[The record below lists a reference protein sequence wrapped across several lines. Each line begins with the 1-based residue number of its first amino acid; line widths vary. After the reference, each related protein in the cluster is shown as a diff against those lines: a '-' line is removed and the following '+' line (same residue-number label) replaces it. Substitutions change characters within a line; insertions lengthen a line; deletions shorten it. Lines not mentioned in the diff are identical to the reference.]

1 MTDRSPSQLLIYYI
15 GKVIRYVGVFLCL
28 FQLYTAGLGAMTA
41 MRQRSVHLGAI
52 LVLTFLI
59 YPLYKRV
66 DKSKL
71 HWSFLVDFLL
81 IALAVTVTCY
91 IYFDLDG
98 IFMRQGDWSRWDV
111 IIGIICVLLVLEAT
125 RRVIGN
131 MMMLIA
137 LSFLLYG
144 YFGPYMPDILIH
156 RGYSVERMA
165 TTLSLTTEGVFGLP
179 LGVAAT
185 FVFIFVLFGAFLDK
199 TGAGNFF
206 INLAYSIAGKY
217 SGGPAKTAVL
227 ASGFMGS
234 VSGSAVANVVTTGSF
249 TIPMMKKIGY
259 KPHVAGGIEAAASTG
274 GQLMPPIMGAG
285 AFLMAEFTDTSYLY
299 IIKIAFI
306 PAVLYYMTTLL
317 FVHIEAQKEGLKG
330 LPKEQLPKF
339 GETLK
344 KGLHFLIPVGIL
356 VVALLLNYSP
366 MMAGFVAVVS
376 VYVTAM
382 LRKES
387 RLSFSK
393 LLETFEH
400 GARNA
405 IMVSIACAA
414 AGIIVGIT
422 NLTGMGLRF
431 SSMVVSMSHGIPIVA
446 LFLIAL
452 ASLVLGMGLPVTASY
467 IVLVILAGPA
477 LTDMGI
483 PLIVA
488 HMIVFWYSQ
497 DANVTPPVSLAS
509 FAAAGVAGAPPM
521 KTAFTS
527 WKLAKG
533 LYIIPVVMAYHPLLL
548 NGPAIEVI
556 KTIFFTLFALV
567 SFVVAMERYL
577 LVPVSWVESGLYA
590 ISAVALI
597 WKGIAEQLAGFV
609 IFACLITYHI
619 VQARRFR
626 RRHKSSI
633 ESVRNVNHSSPQE
646 V

>member
-1 MTDRSPSQLLIYYI
+1 MNGKSSSHFLIEI
-15 GKVIRYVGVFLCL
+15 IAKLIRYVGVFLCL

-59 YPLYKRV
+59 YPLYKKI

-71 HWSFLVDFLL
+71 HWSFLIDFLL
-81 IALAVTVTCY
+81 IALSVTVTCY

-125 RRVIGN
+125 RRVIGT

-137 LSFLLYG
+137 LMFLLYG

-306 PAVLYYMTTLL
+306 PAMLYYLTTLL
-317 FVHIEAQKEGLKG
+317 FVHIEAQKEGIKG

-339 GETLK
+339 GETVK
-344 KGLHFLIPVGIL
+344 KGLHFLIPVAIL
-356 VVALLLNYSP
+356 VAALLLNYSP

-387 RLSFSK
+387 RLSLSK
-393 LLETFEH
+393 LMETFEH

-431 SSMVVSMSHGIPIVA
+431 SSMVVSMSHGIPIIA
-446 LFLIAL
+446 LALIAL

-521 KTAFTS
+521 RTALTS

-548 NGPAIEVI
+548 NGPTMEVL
-556 KTIFFTLFALV
+556 KTIFFTLFALI
-567 SFVVAMERYL
+567 SFVVAMEKFFL
-577 LVPVSWVESGLYA
+577 IPVSWLEAILYA
-590 ISAVALI
+590 VSAVALI
-597 WKGIAEQLAGFV
+597 WKGVTEQLIGFV
-609 IFACLITYHI
+609 IFMSLLAYHI
-619 VQARRFR
+619 VKVKKQGLN
-626 RRHKSSI
+626 I
-633 ESVRNVNHSSPQE
+633 NSVRNAEPTRP
-646 V
+646 